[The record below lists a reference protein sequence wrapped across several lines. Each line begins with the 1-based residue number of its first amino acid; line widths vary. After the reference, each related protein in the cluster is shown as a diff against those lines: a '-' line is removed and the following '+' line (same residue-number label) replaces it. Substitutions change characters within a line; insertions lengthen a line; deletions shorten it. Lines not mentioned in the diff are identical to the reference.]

1 MKDYLKKLQKKCDI
15 DENLMVVI
23 KDLIDKLIKFGYI
36 SSMEYG
42 KISKKLFDN
51 IDTVITGD
59 INGLDYKTGY
69 YDAMKKELYI
79 RDISNFESIYLRIL
93 YILST
98 TEIDDKK
105 FNVGYSI
112 TSLAKKSYKINHK
125 NFGLNRAV
133 ISNLVCRLLYTL
145 PTTLSIVPTYRT
157 YENDFL
163 GNKLSSDNDIYFL
176 EGKLLKELCYCCDIS
191 EESLYSNLFSSSPIK
206 FLDKAFEKSGIDNI
220 SEIEDLF
227 DTTSRMYS
235 NYNKLCFLNRKL
247 NENYINIRKNILND
261 DISEL
266 NKEQDRIKLAIKTA
280 IQKLEYKELNID
292 DDEFD
297 NKIESSLSEKI
308 SFLEENILLNIYK
321 IQNILVNVLIK
332 NESKYEPIEYA
343 IKLKE
348 INSLLIVEND
358 VLKDAIYTTIS
369 TKLLSTSES
378 TASNLVAK
386 IKYSLVNQ
394 IISSDKYIKIYK
406 NLSFKKLNDLK
417 LKTNSSLVVLTSEN
431 NFLNLVEISKLNEKS
446 KNLDNNTK
454 IIHLENLR
462 YLLTNPSITTDTY
475 KIEEI
480 FSAIKNKYKKYAK
493 LQIENVYWT
502 SVYEPGLLFIMD
514 DNGFD
519 VLKIK
524 ITDENIELST
534 VKLSENYNVFD
545 VHGENLPTPY
555 SKNKKTSIF
564 QKIVALF
571 ALI

>member
-79 RDISNFESIYLRIL
+79 KDTSNFESIYLRIL

-545 VHGENLPTPY
+545 VHGENLPAPY

>member
-79 RDISNFESIYLRIL
+79 KDTSNFESIYLRIL

-524 ITDENIELST
+524 INDENIELST

-545 VHGENLPTPY
+545 VHGENLPAPY

>member
-79 RDISNFESIYLRIL
+79 KDISNFESIYLRIL

>member
-133 ISNLVCRLLYTL
+133 ISNLVCRLLYTI

>member
-79 RDISNFESIYLRIL
+79 KDISNFESIYLRIL

-545 VHGENLPTPY
+545 VHGENLPAPY

>member
-79 RDISNFESIYLRIL
+79 KDTSNFESIYLRIL

-133 ISNLVCRLLYTL
+133 ISNLVCRLLYTI